1 MFDFDLK
8 RIVALAPILLYSI
21 TIHEFFHAWAAMKLG
36 DLTAFREGRVT
47 LNPLRHLDPMGTIAF
62 LLIGFGWGKPVPVNP
77 YNLRNPR
84 RDDVIVSL
92 AGPASNMFSALIF
105 AGLFRLAFK
114 LTTSETIG
122 PDLGK
127 SAVEFF
133 FLATHVSVV
142 LCIFNLLPIP
152 PLDGSHVLEAI
163 LPAEGRRW
171 FRQNAGVLQIGLLLL
186 VFLGGSF
193 LMKLTLP
200 VTTALLGI

>member
-1 MFDFDLK
+1 MFDLK
-8 RIVALAPILLYSI
+8 RIVALAPIMLYSL

-36 DLTAFREGRVT
+36 DRTALREGRVS

-92 AGPASNMFSALIF
+92 AGPVSNIVSAALFAIVFRVIF
-105 AGLFRLAFK
+105 ASVDPM
-114 LTTSETIG
+114 T
-122 PDLGK
+122 LGGELGQN
-127 SAVEFF
+127 ALNFF

-152 PLDGSHVLEAI
+152 PLDGSHVLEAV

-171 FRQNAGVLQIGLLLL
+171 FRENAGVLQIGLLLL
-186 VFLGGSF
+186 VFLGGRY
-193 LMKLTLP
+193 LLAITDP
-200 VTTALLGI
+200 VTRSLLGI